1 MSDQQSA
8 YWLLKRSSAALCE
21 QREQVL
27 GLAHT
32 HTQLEDGCQLQSHSQ
47 TLRLIPS
54 PKAHSQ
60 LPGAHSQTLV
70 VNACSNC
77 GNTVLRQ

>member
-32 HTQLEDGCQLQSHSQ
+32 HTPLEDGCQLHSHSQ

-54 PKAHSQ
+54 PK
-60 LPGAHSQTLV
+60 AHSQTLV